1 MSILFL
7 IRYSIKYP
15 IMITPGIS
23 IINRSIVNL
32 YPNAPISNN
41 NVENLVTHQ
50 ALRKIIILEN
60 LTPFLISTAVN
71 GNAAYMGPAEKNAIK
86 KEINIPL
93 IPELSPIYFIKY
105 FLGTQISKRL
115 NMTITGGR
123 IDSIWIK
130 LEVVILK
137 ILYPIFILYKHIKIQ
152 MNKLIKKY
160 LYLFITNVKI
170 LILVLLL

>member
-1 MSILFL
+1 MEMQHTWVQQ
-7 IRYSIKYP
+7 K
-15 IMITPGIS
+15 
-23 IINRSIVNL
+23 
-32 YPNAPISNN
+32 
-41 NVENLVTHQ
+41 
-50 ALRKIIILEN
+50 
-60 LTPFLISTAVN
+60 
-71 GNAAYMGPAEKNAIK
+71 KNAIK

-93 IPELSPIYFIKY
+93 TPELSPIYFIKY

-152 MNKLIKKY
+152 MNELIKKI
-160 LYLFITNVKI
+160 FISFYY
-170 LILVLLL
+170 